1 MTADQAAV
9 PREAPAIE
17 LRNVA
22 LSYGAVSA
30 LRDVSLRVGYG
41 QVLGL
46 IGDNGAG
53 KSTLIKIISG
63 LLRPSRGQL
72 LIDGTRADFRSVAQ
86 ARAAGI
92 STVYQDLA
100 LIDTVSVYRNLFLGR
115 EETFGG
121 PLALLRD
128 RRMRKAAEEQ
138 FAEIGVNIP
147 SVVASVGKLSGGQ
160 RQAIA
165 VVRAIRAATK
175 VLLLDEPLAAMG
187 AKEGTMILDLI
198 SDLRGR
204 GDMAII
210 LIAHNYS
217 HVLEVCDQ
225 VAVLQQGT
233 IAFSKPTAETSLA
246 ELTKIMVD
254 EYRATRGLVPGDG
267 SSSGRG

>member
-1 MTADQAAV
+1 MTTEQAA
-9 PREAPAIE
+9 PAALE
-17 LRNVA
+17 LRNIA
-22 LSYGAVSA
+22 MSYGPVQA
-30 LRDVSLRVGYG
+30 LRDVSVRLGYG

-63 LLRPSRGQL
+63 LLRPTGGQL
-72 LIDGTRADFRSVAQ
+72 LMDGAPADFRSVAQ

-100 LIDTVSVYRNLFLGR
+100 LIDTVPVYRNLFLGR

-128 RRMRKAAEEQ
+128 RSMRKAAQEQ
-138 FAEIGVNIP
+138 LAGIGVSIP
-147 SVVASVGKLSGGQ
+147 SVSTHAGKLSGGQ

-165 VVRAIRAATK
+165 VVRAIQTATK

-198 SDLRGR
+198 SGLRER

-225 VAVLQQGT
+225 IAVLQQGRIT
-233 IAFSKPTAETSLA
+233 FSKPSTETSLD
-246 ELTKIMVD
+246 ELTRIMVD
-254 EYRATRGLVPGDG
+254 EYRARRGLAAGE
-267 SSSGRG
+267 GRG